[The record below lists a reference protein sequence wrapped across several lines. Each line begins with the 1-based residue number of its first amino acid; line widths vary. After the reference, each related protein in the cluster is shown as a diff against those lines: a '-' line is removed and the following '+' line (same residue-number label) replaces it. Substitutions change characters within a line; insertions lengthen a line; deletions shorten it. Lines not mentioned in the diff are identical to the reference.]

1 MAKCKRFDGK
11 VALITAATAG
21 IGLGIAHRLGEEG
34 AKLVIC
40 SRRQAGPLCLL
51 GTSAELLSLVQ
62 VVTTCSQWLRCA
74 LSGTLVFKPFVQ
86 QVSAVCVRGIN
97 VSCLSKLLVAIMKR
111 S

>member
-40 SRRQAGPLCLL
+40 SRRQAGPLCLWVIQL
-51 GTSAELLSLVQ
+51 N
-62 VVTTCSQWLRCA
+62 CSYQH
-74 LSGTLVFKPFVQ
+74 G
-86 QVSAVCVRGIN
+86 
-97 VSCLSKLLVAIMKR
+97 
-111 S
+111 